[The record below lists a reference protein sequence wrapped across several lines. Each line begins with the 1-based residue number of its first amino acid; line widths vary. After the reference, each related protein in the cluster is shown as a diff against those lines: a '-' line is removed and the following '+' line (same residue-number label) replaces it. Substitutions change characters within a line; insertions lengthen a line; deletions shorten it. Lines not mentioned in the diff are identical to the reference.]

1 MFKKILKYFNIND
14 KRYLHADVN
23 GKLRTVFT
31 NEQIIKDMLEKG
43 YISKN
48 DDLCDYTVIDDIELK
63 MNGIKVHFYI
73 DDFILEREDV

>member
-1 MFKKILKYFNIND
+1 MFGKFFKFKP
-14 KRYLHADVN
+14 KMRYLHGDVN

-43 YISKN
+43 YISGN
-48 DDLCDYTVIDDIELK
+48 DDLCDYIVIEDIALK